1 VRKLVRKLEDP
12 LHDIA
17 FSHYI
22 ELKRLRTEHKKG
34 ALANEEVFV
43 SI

>member
-1 VRKLVRKLEDP
+1 VRKLIRKLEDP

-22 ELKRLRTEHKKG
+22 DPSAGSKKL
-34 ALANEEVFV
+34 ALSFRE
-43 SI
+43 